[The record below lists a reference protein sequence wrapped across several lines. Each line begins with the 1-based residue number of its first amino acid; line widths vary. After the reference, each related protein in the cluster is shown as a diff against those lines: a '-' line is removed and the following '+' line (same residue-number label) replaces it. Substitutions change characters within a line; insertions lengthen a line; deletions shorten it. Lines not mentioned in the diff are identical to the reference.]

1 MLKSLYIKNFRLFKE
16 LKIERLARVNLI
28 VGKNNSGKTG
38 LLEALFIYAT
48 NAAPDLLEALISQRS
63 ENWEIKDQADDN
75 PLRHLFYGRHFPQV
89 NEEGIKIGPLNHPNN
104 RIHLRTRHYQRLENE
119 QGARRLMPIDEPHSN
134 DLVDV
139 FIALE
144 FQERCDSKPLLVS
157 SMEAQR
163 YFQAPKAKM
172 DVEFVSTGGNSKRI
186 AELWDNINLTD
197 LKEEVV
203 AALKIIEPSIRD
215 VGLTIGN
222 DNKRFVIVR
231 LNGSSARLSLESL
244 GDGMSRLF
252 HLTLALVNSSNGFL
266 LIDEFENGL
275 HYSVLHKVWKLIFRL
290 AKDLNVQVF
299 ATTHSHDCVTAFQA
313 ASQNSDEATLFRLGR
328 SIRKSDHGKIIAI
341 EYDKEEL
348 QLVAQSEVRG

>member
-16 LKIERLARVNLI
+16 LKIERLERVNLI

-38 LLEALFIYAT
+38 LLEALLIYAT

-63 ENWEIKDQADDN
+63 ENWETKAN
-75 PLRHLFYGRHFPQV
+75 PLRHLFYGRRFPHD
-89 NEEGIKIGPLNHPNN
+89 EGIKIGPLNPPNN

-119 QGARRLMPIDEPHSN
+119 AGARRIMPIDEPHSN

-139 FIALE
+139 FMALE
-144 FQERCDSKPLLVS
+144 FQETGDGKPLLLS
-157 SMEAQR
+157 SMDARR
-163 YFQAPKAKM
+163 YFQTPKAKM
-172 DVEFVSTGGNSKRI
+172 DVEFVSTGRNSKRI

-231 LNGSSARLSLESL
+231 LKGSSARLSLESL
-244 GDGMSRLF
+244 GEGMSRLF

-275 HYSVLHKVWKLIFRL
+275 HYTVLPLVWKFIFRL
-290 AKDLNVQVF
+290 AKDLNVQAF
-299 ATTHSHDCVTAFQA
+299 ATTHSHDCVTAFQGA
-313 ASQNSDEATLFRLGR
+313 YQNSEEATLFRLGR
-328 SIRKSDHGKIIAI
+328 SVRSSDNGKIIAI

>member
-1 MLKSLYIKNFRLFKE
+1 
-16 LKIERLARVNLI
+16 
-28 VGKNNSGKTG
+28 
-38 LLEALFIYAT
+38 
-48 NAAPDLLEALISQRS
+48 
-63 ENWEIKDQADDN
+63 
-75 PLRHLFYGRHFPQV
+75 
-89 NEEGIKIGPLNHPNN
+89 
-104 RIHLRTRHYQRLENE
+104 
-119 QGARRLMPIDEPHSN
+119 MPIDEHN

-139 FIALE
+139 FMALE
-144 FQERCDSKPLLVS
+144 FQESCDSKPLLLS

-163 YFQAPKAKM
+163 NFQTPKAKM
-172 DVEFVSTGGNSKRI
+172 DVEFVSTGRNSKRI

-244 GDGMSRLF
+244 GEGMSRLF

-275 HYSVLHKVWKLIFRL
+275 HYTVLPLVWKLIFRL

-313 ASQNSDEATLFRLGR
+313 ASQNETTLFRLGR
-328 SIRKSDHGKIIAI
+328 SRRKSDKGKIIAI

-348 QLVAQSEVRG
+348 QLVAESEVRG